1 MKDRHGHPPMKP
13 IIALHGVAKSYG
25 RFKAVDDV
33 SLSVSEGQFLTLLGS
48 SGSGKT
54 TTLRLIAGL
63 ETVDAGRIE
72 FAGRDITDVGP
83 AHRDLRMVF
92 QDYALFP
99 NLSVYDNVAFGL
111 RLRIMRGRVTPAEIT
126 RRTRHYIELVQLG
139 DHQKKLPAQLSG
151 GQRQRVALARALA
164 AESPV
169 VLFDEPLGS
178 LDANLRRTMQVEL
191 KRLHRE
197 LGRTFIY
204 VTHDQDEAM
213 TMSDQVAVMQ
223 NARLLQV
230 GTPEEIYLRPASVAV
245 ARFIGGANIAAGR
258 VEKLSDSTALVRL
271 RDGGLVT
278 APLSDVALAQDQAV
292 SLMLRAEHFLLE
304 RTAGTADTSWLH
316 GEVVEQLFLGRAVEY
331 QVRLG
336 DSGETLS
343 LVDNRHERSPLA
355 RGARIEF
362 GIQPRHVRLLAS

>member
-1 MKDRHGHPPMKP
+1 MKP
-13 IIALHGVAKSYG
+13 IIALHGVSKSYG

-33 SLSVSEGQFLTLLGS
+33 SLAVGEGQFLTLLGS

-63 ETVDAGRIE
+63 ETVDSGTIE
-72 FAGRDITDVGP
+72 FAGQDITDTGP
-83 AHRDLRMVF
+83 AQRDLRMVF

-111 RLRIMRGRVTPAEIT
+111 RLRIMRGRVTPAEIA
-126 RRTRHYIELVQLG
+126 RRTRHYIELVQLA
-139 DHQKKLPAQLSG
+139 DHQDKLPGQLSG
-151 GQRQRVALARALA
+151 GQKQRVALARALA

-223 NARLLQV
+223 NARLLQI
-230 GTPEEIYLRPASVAV
+230 GTPEEIYLRPNSVAV
-245 ARFIGGANIAAGR
+245 ARFIGGANIAHGTVER
-258 VEKLSDSTALVRL
+258 VAESTAHVRL
-271 RDGGLVT
+271 RDGALVV
-278 APLSDVALAQDQAV
+278 APVSGAVLAREQAV
-292 SLMLRAEHFLLE
+292 ALMLRAEHFLLD
-304 RTAGTADTSWLH
+304 RATAPADAAWLS
-316 GEVVEQLFLGRAVEY
+316 GEVVEQLFLGRSIEY

-336 DSGETLS
+336 ESGETLS
-343 LVDNRHERSPLA
+343 LIDNRHERATVA

-362 GIQPRHVRLLAS
+362 AIQARHVRLLAA